1 MADGARFLQLIPQF
15 VVPDVVRSAEYY
27 RDILGFEILGYFLDP
42 PVYAMVRRNE
52 TEIHFGKSDNG
63 EVFSN
68 ESIRKGL
75 GADAYIVVS
84 DLDGLY
90 EELTEKGAN
99 IIQEPTKRVYGSI
112 EFEILD
118 CDGHKVVFAD

>member
-1 MADGARFLQLIPQF
+1 MSEGARLLQLIPQF
-15 VVPDVVRSAEYY
+15 VVPDVVKTAEYY
-27 RDILGFEILGYFLDP
+27 RDILGFEILGYFLD
-42 PVYAMVRRNE
+42 AMVRRDE
-52 TEIHFGKSDNG
+52 TEIHFGRSDNG

-68 ESIRKGL
+68 ESLRKGL

-90 EELTEKGAN
+90 KELAKKGAN
-99 IIQEPTKRVYGSI
+99 IIQEPVKRVYGSI